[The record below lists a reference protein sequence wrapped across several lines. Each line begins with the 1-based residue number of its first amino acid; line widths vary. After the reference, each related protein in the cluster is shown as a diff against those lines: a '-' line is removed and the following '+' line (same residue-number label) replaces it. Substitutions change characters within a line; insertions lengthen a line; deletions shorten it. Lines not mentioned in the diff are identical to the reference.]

1 MKKTISIIIAAVMG
15 ATLVTS
21 AFAQGAGPAGGQK
34 GGQKQGG
41 PGGPGGPGGRQG
53 GPGGGMRRNPMQMDE
68 PILAKL
74 NLSGDQKK
82 QVKNLKDQMGKKMKE
97 LMEKGR
103 AGGGDRS
110 KMREEFRSM
119 MKGYN
124 DGLEKILTAPQ
135 QAQYKKEMEA
145 ARKKMRE
152 QWGNRPGGPGAGGPG
167 AGGPGAGKGKP
178 GKGGKNGG

>member
-15 ATLVTS
+15 MTLVTS

-34 GGQKQGG
+34 Q
-41 PGGPGGPGGRQG
+41 GGPGGRQG
-53 GPGGGMRRNPMQMDE
+53 GPQGGPQGGRMRMNPMQMDE

-82 QVKNLKDQMGKKMKE
+82 QVKNLKEQTGKKMKE
-97 LMEKGR
+97 LMEKGQK
-103 AGGGDRS
+103 GGDRT

-152 QWGNRPGGPGAGGPG
+152 QWGNRQGGPGAGGPG
-167 AGGPGAGKGKP
+167 AGGPGKGGAGKGKP

>member
-1 MKKTISIIIAAVMG
+1 MKKTISIIIATAM
-15 ATLVTS
+15 AMTLVTS

-34 GGQKQGG
+34 GGQRQ
-41 PGGPGGPGGRQG
+41 GGPGGPGGRQG

-82 QVKNLKDQMGKKMKE
+82 QVKNLKDQTAKKMKE
-97 LMEKGR
+97 LMDK
-103 AGGGDRS
+103 AQKGGGDRS
-110 KMREEFRSM
+110 KMRDEFRSM

-145 ARKKMRE
+145 ARKKMRD
-152 QWGNRPGGPGAGGPG
+152 QFGNRQGGPGAGGPG
-167 AGGPGAGKGKP
+167 AGAGKGK
-178 GKGGKNGG
+178 GGDKGGKKGGKNGG

>member
-15 ATLVTS
+15 MTLVTS

-34 GGQKQGG
+34 Q
-41 PGGPGGPGGRQG
+41 GGPGGPGGRQG
-53 GPGGGMRRNPMQMDE
+53 GPQGGRMRMNPMQMDE

-82 QVKNLKDQMGKKMKE
+82 QVKNLKEQTGKKMKE
-97 LMEKGR
+97 LMEKGQK
-103 AGGGDRS
+103 GGDRS

-152 QWGNRPGGPGAGGPG
+152 QWGNRQGGPGAGGPG
-167 AGGPGAGKGKP
+167 AGGPGKGGAGKGKP